1 MPGNR
6 RGGSI
11 DAPHVDERPKVGTT
25 VVVLPDTDLDAV
37 LTGARRTIELFVTAE
52 HGSVEERV
60 ELVAGLELMADAIQ
74 MLARRVAELERRDA
88 RASVDVEQLRRSPS

>member
-1 MPGNR
+1 M
-6 RGGSI
+6 
-11 DAPHVDERPKVGTT
+11 
-25 VVVLPDTDLDAV
+25 VVLPDTDLDAV

-88 RASVDVEQLRRSPS
+88 RGSVDVKQLRRSPS